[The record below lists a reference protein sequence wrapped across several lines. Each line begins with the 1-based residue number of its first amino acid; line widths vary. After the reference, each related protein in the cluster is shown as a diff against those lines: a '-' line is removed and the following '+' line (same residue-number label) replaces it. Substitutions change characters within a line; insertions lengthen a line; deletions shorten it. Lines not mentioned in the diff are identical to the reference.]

1 VALPQEVEAVVR
13 VTPEQAALAVLVAMV
28 TPASPLGKGNAMRYA
43 IIENGVVVNV
53 AVADAEFA
61 AAQGWVFC
69 PDTVQI
75 RDTYDGQMFT
85 PAPPAPPPP
94 PPTTPTKEE
103 LLAKLQELQAQISAL
118 T

>member
-1 VALPQEVEAVVR
+1 
-13 VTPEQAALAVLVAMV
+13 
-28 TPASPLGKGNAMRYA
+28 MRYA

-61 AAQGWVFC
+61 AAQGWVSC

-75 RDTYDGQMFT
+75 RDTYDGQTFT

-94 PPTTPTKEE
+94 ELPKPTKEE